1 MSAQEQNQAWR
12 DQRNAHFRSGD
23 SPLPEDK
30 RAEFSGLPYY
40 DYDPALDLIIHIE
53 PNDQAETA
61 QIFTTKDT
69 IRNYEKFATFSFN
82 VADEPVT
89 LTIYSTPHGLFLPFV
104 DGTAKDGETYGGG
117 RYIDVQQL
125 DDETFHIDFNR
136 AYHPY
141 CVYNPR
147 YDCPIPP
154 AENRV
159 NLAIRAGERLA

>member
-1 MSAQEQNQAWR
+1 MSNQAEYQAWR
-12 DQRNAHFRSGD
+12 EQRDAHFKSAD
-23 SPLPEDK
+23 SPLTDDA
-30 RAEFSGLPYY
+30 RDTFDGLPYY
-40 DYDPALDLIIHIE
+40 DYNPALDLMIHIE
-53 PNDQAETA
+53 PIEQPEAA

-69 IRNYEKFATFSFN
+69 IRNYGRFGTFT
-82 VADEPVT
+82 VTIEDQPVT

-104 DGTAKDGETYGGG
+104 DGTAQAGETYGGG

-125 DDETFHIDFNR
+125 DEETFRVDFNK

-159 NLAIRAGERLA
+159 SVPIRAGERL